1 MTEKE
6 LLELILERLTW
17 IKRACEIDR
26 DADFELCSL
35 IATVRWYKDK
45 AKDKEE

>member
-26 DADFELCSL
+26 DADYELFYLISL
-35 IATVRWYKDK
+35 VEAYKTLD
-45 AKDKEE
+45 

>member
-1 MTEKE
+1 MTEQE
-6 LLELILERLTW
+6 FVEHIEERLTW
-17 IKRACEIDR
+17 IQETCEIDR